1 MDFFEALENV
11 GLGRDALFEAAV
23 EVLEQDVDAVE
34 VVEQDDE
41 FLEICV
47 DVGLGIFVQKKQVLV
62 QE

>member
-1 MDFFEALENV
+1 MDFFEGLEN
-11 GLGRDALFEAAV
+11 DELFEAAV
-23 EVLEQDVDAVE
+23 GAADVE

-47 DVGLGIFVQKKQVLV
+47 DVGLGIVNEELLV

>member
-23 EVLEQDVDAVE
+23 EVLEQDVE

-47 DVGLGIFVQKKQVLV
+47 DVGLGIIFVQNEQVLV

>member
-23 EVLEQDVDAVE
+23 EVLEQDVE

-47 DVGLGIFVQKKQVLV
+47 DVGLGIIFVVQNEQVLV
-62 QE
+62 